1 MQLRN
6 QLNHRNVATN
16 PDGRFNA
23 SNDFLEL
30 VIESHAIAAGM
41 HFLGLVKCL
50 DTYRLNMGVRRCAV
64 QCIRE
69 TRLRIC
75 VRTTENV

>member
-30 VIESHAIAAGM
+30 VIESHVIAAGM

-50 DTYRLNMGVRRCAV
+50 GLNMGVRRCAV

-69 TRLRIC
+69 TRLRIR
-75 VRTTENV
+75 VRTTKNV